1 MKKKNY
7 TSTICLLFVIGM
19 LSLTVSCNYH
29 EIRESEYPDQQ
40 IYMPTAVN
48 GVYDASVTTGTSSV
62 PTPGGPTRFSV
73 DEANGKVI
81 IPLGVYRGGINLSGK
96 VNVEIHLNA
105 DTVST
110 MINGGKLSGTVLLP
124 NDKAVIPSLVEIMDG
139 KDISTFD
146 LKLDLSY
153 LRNNPDK
160 KVAIGIS
167 IFSQDRM
174 ANPKYA
180 TTIVVFNPNSVKQ

>member
-1 MKKKNY
+1 MKKRIY
-7 TSTICLLFVIGM
+7 TSTLYALFVIGM
-19 LSLTVSCNYH
+19 LSLTVSCTYH
-29 EIRESEYPDQQ
+29 EIRDTEYPDQQ

-96 VNVEIHLNA
+96 VKVEIHLNA

-110 MINGGKLSGTVLLP
+110 MINAGKLSGTVLLP
-124 NDKAVIPSLVEIMDG
+124 DDKAVIPSSVEIPNG
-139 KDISTFD
+139 KEIVTFD
-146 LKLDLSY
+146 LKIDINH
-153 LRNNPDK
+153 LRANPDK
-160 KVAIGIS
+160 KVAVGITIS
-167 IFSQDRM
+167 SQDRVT
-174 ANPKYA
+174 NPKFA